1 MDALDFAGASMD
13 DNFIKK
19 FADRHAAS
27 VPATELEEEAT
38 LDCGAF
44 GWARGLRERCLMLQL
59 RKANGNIRAISYAL
73 IDQLDFDP
81 SVGITISAAGQRIV
95 IKGRNLN
102 AEVRPDVRLFD
113 GLTRHR
119 IPWLREATYQEGVK
133 AAAAS
138 CVINAV
144 EW

>member
-1 MDALDFAGASMD
+1 MD
-13 DNFIKK
+13 DSFIKK
-19 FADRHAAS
+19 YADRHAAS
-27 VPATELEEEAT
+27 VPATEMEEDAT

-73 IDQLDFDP
+73 IDQIDFDP
-81 SVGITISAAGQRIV
+81 SVGITISAAGQQITIR
-95 IKGRNLN
+95 GRNLN

-119 IPWLREATYQEGVK
+119 VPWLREATYQERVK
-133 AAAAS
+133 AATGES
-138 CVINAV
+138 VVEAV